1 MNKKIIIFL
10 LISLSSF
17 LYTIALSYFLLSK
30 TNRKNYNLLLSFVF
44 FIYSLFVFIFA
55 LFDFYFLIFFTI
67 QMVSLFILHFLI
79 NNHSRL
85 FFEEQFFLELKES
98 DNTEEEFLIELLD
111 FVAREKP
118 YLNPFLTPID
128 LAKMMNVS
136 VSFLTKVINKYLD
149 KSFYEFINSY
159 RIDESKNKLIE
170 LINNKEIFD
179 FLSLYSEFG
188 FASKADFSKVFKTY
202 TGITPSQYKI
212 RMLTLKNRNSYFT
225 VGVFVDSFY
234 DTYEVS
240 ILSGIQQ
247 FAINN
252 GIRLFYFDGGAIDAP
267 VYAGTRKNYI
277 YEFANSHHIDGIIM
291 MSSSLCSYHINEI
304 EFENFCNKFKDKF
317 IVSIGKE
324 IKQGSSILVDNKQG
338 MKELLTHLIE
348 NHNYRKIVF
357 VKGPE
362 NNFEANERFLAYKE
376 ILEKYE
382 IPFNENYVI
391 PGMFLRESGK
401 KAVSIIL
408 DERNLDFEAIVAPN
422 DIVAMQIIQELAF
435 RGIRVPEDKAVVGFD
450 DIKDAINFLKPL
462 TTVHQPLFDIGY
474 KSIRTLFEMMCGH
487 NINQKVILPTKIV
500 VRESC
505 GCKCITTNENKLR
518 KIIKGNKKIEN
529 FDGLKDALI
538 QDLSDLLYEQFANII
553 DNKLLLEWSQ
563 DLVESIIND
572 INEIKEENFLSTLS
586 EILSGSINNREDAYF
601 WNFIIIH
608 IFNSINNINSP
619 KRQTFINELKKKAK
633 FIIDEIKER
642 KMGYPILETRAM
654 EFDFFMLTQS
664 LTSCFD
670 FKTLSDII
678 YKNFP
683 EMGIKS
689 IYIFLFDNK
698 DAKYSKLIIS
708 YENKSNIMFYEDS
721 TFFLTK
727 DILPGGLKNLSNDHP
742 FVIAILSF
750 YNELIGYVIYEFEN
764 KDMEIFELLNIQLS
778 NTIKGILEHCN
789 NKQETKKILCPKY
802 KKSRLPDYIAQ
813 KYYNK
818 LIEVLENKKL
828 YKKMDLSLPELA
840 NIVGIP
846 RNHLSYIINEY
857 AKTSF
862 HDLINHYR
870 IEEAKRLLINSKND
884 INILDIAFEAGFN
897 SKSTFNYVFKKYTG
911 KTPSE
916 FKEKNSN

>member
-17 LYTIALSYFLLSK
+17 LYTIVLSYFLLSK

-44 FIYSLFVFIFA
+44 FIYSLFIFLSA
-55 LFDFYFLIFFTI
+55 FFDFYFLIFFTI

-225 VGVFVDSFY
+225 VGVFLDSFY

-291 MSSSLCSYHINEI
+291 MSSSLCSYHINDI

-324 IKQGSSILVDNKQG
+324 IKQGSSVLVDNRQG

-382 IPFNENYVI
+382 IPFNENYVV

-487 NINQKVILPTKIV
+487 NVNQKVILPTKIV